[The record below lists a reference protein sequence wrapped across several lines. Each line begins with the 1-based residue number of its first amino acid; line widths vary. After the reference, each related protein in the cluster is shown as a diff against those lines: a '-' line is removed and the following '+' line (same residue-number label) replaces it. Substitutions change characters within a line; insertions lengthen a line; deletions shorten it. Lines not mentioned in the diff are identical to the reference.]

1 MTDTR
6 IEVQL
11 SGEHGYVWTR
21 EAVVRLRKDHHI
33 LGCLVGSGAK
43 CRKEETSLPL
53 LLSAEEMQVLLEE
66 ELIKVVF
73 IPRLVLPPTQ
83 DILQKANKYDEQS
96 FHQQIKE
103 LKKSKEASI
112 RLYADRIYEGK
123 SKRLERLKKKRNA
136 DGSSVDVTE
145 SLQNLTRD
153 QVIEEEIA
161 KIQPI
166 KKEHQ
171 IIQLHTQDLWLQDTD
186 KIEARFSFP
195 KGERNKCRLETFRV
209 LWKKGYFI
217 GEGSKFGGDFL
228 VYLGDPLKFHSS
240 YIVICLERKSAS
252 LERSQDK
259 VAKSRLGNQVG
270 KTVLIAQLTVN
281 SENTNDS
288 NSMVQFTSIKRNDS
302 KRQVQ
307 YYLSTNDQE
316 DISVQHQNKV
326 CDNQSDQPKDNT
338 EIDNEKLI
346 EEEMFVEEG
355 FEDEL

>member
-1 MTDTR
+1 MTDKR

-21 EAVVRLRKDHHI
+21 EAVVRLRKDHHV

-43 CRKEETSLPL
+43 CRREETSLPL
-53 LLSAEEMQVLLEE
+53 LLSAEEMQVLLDEE
-66 ELIKVVF
+66 VIRVVF

-83 DILQKANKYDEQS
+83 HIIKKANKYDDQS
-96 FHQQIKE
+96 YQQQIKE
-103 LKKSKEASI
+103 LKRSKEATI
-112 RLYADRIYEGK
+112 RLYADQIYEGRAK
-123 SKRLERLKKKRNA
+123 KLERLKKKRKVNDGNVDTLENA
-136 DGSSVDVTE
+136 VT
-145 SLQNLTRD
+145 LTRD
-153 QVIEEEIA
+153 EVIEEEIA

-195 KGERNKCRLETFRV
+195 TGERNKCRLETFRV

-228 VYLGDPLKFHSS
+228 VYLGDPLKFHST
-240 YIVICLERKSAS
+240 YIVICTERNSKS
-252 LERSQDK
+252 LERPQDK

-270 KTVLIAQLTVN
+270 KTVLIAQLAGKH
-281 SENTNDS
+281 SNDI
-288 NSMVQFTSIKRNDS
+288 VQFTSIKRNDS

-307 YYLSTNDQE
+307 YHVSTNDQ
-316 DISVQHQNKV
+316 HQTKT
-326 CDNQSDQPKDNT
+326 S
-338 EIDNEKLI
+338 DNETYEPK
-346 EEEMFVEEG
+346 EGNTVKDCENASEDFCVEEG